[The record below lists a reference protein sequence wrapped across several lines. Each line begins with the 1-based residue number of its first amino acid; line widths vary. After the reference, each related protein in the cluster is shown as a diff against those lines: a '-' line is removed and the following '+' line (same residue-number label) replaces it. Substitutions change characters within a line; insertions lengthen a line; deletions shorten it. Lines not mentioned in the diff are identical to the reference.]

1 MLLKTKFSQLAASE
15 QYTVLWRAVHLKCF
29 DILTG
34 HGKSPFFF
42 PPWILYRK
50 PSSTSRLFC
59 IKTRLP
65 NGRSHEKSAWEISV
79 ENTDMDRPWGW
90 RWPGLSGGAGSRIV
104 VPTGQPQAG
113 QAEPKQQEEGL
124 YKGSP
129 WIMLLK
135 KVQWETSP
143 CAFSVT
149 SVGRRTHPIPPF
161 GIK

>member
-65 NGRSHEKSAWEISV
+65 NGRSREKSAWEISV

-90 RWPGLSGGAGSRIV
+90 RWPGLSGGAGSRIRG
-104 VPTGQPQAG
+104 PHWAAPSRPGRT
-113 QAEPKQQEEGL
+113 
-124 YKGSP
+124 
-129 WIMLLK
+129 
-135 KVQWETSP
+135 ET
-143 CAFSVT
+143 A
-149 SVGRRTHPIPPF
+149 GRRAVQGIPLNHATKKGAMRNKSLCILSHKCGQKNPSDSSLWY
-161 GIK
+161 